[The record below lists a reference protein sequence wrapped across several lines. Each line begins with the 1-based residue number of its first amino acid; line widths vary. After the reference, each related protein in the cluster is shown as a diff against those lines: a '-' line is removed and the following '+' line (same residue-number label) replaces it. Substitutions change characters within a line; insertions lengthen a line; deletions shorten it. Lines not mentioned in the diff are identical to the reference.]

1 MGNKM
6 KPRKA
11 ATKRIKVNAKGT
23 MSHRKAGL
31 THLQSKRSSR
41 TQIRNNDGAQ
51 AIAPS
56 DIRAAKAL
64 LGKSRK

>member
-11 ATKRIKVNAKGT
+11 ATKRMTLTGAGKIKR
-23 MSHRKAGL
+23 RKVGL

-41 TQIRNNDGAQ
+41 TQTRNNDAALGVAE
-51 AIAPS
+51 S
-56 DIRAAKAL
+56 DTKQVRRMLTNI
-64 LGKSRK
+64 

>member
-11 ATKRIKVNAKGT
+11 ATKRIKVNGKGNL
-23 MSHRKAGL
+23 SHRKAGL

-41 TQIRNNDGAQ
+41 TQIRNNDAAQ
-51 AIAPS
+51 GIAQS
-56 DIRAAKAL
+56 DTKAAKAL
-64 LGKSRK
+64 LGK